1 MRLGR
6 FKAGESVGSKVQGG
20 RDIWVY
26 LWIRAG
32 DGEKVILCKAHNVS
46 LSEEKQIY
54 PKGV

>member
-6 FKAGESVGSKVQGG
+6 FKAGESVGFKVQGG
-20 RDIWVY
+20 RGIWVY

-32 DGEKVILCKAHNVS
+32 DDEKVILCKAYNVS